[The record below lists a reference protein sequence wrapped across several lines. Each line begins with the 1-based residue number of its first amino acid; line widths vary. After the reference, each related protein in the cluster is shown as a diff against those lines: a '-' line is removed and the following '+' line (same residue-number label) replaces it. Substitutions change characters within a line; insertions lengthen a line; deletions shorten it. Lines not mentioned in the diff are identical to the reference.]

1 MQKKILLTGATGFLG
16 SHILKRLL
24 SDGKDVVILT
34 RETSNFKKIKMLKG
48 FAIFQVNQHLSNIEE
63 LFEIHS
69 IDTIIHVATEYGKE
83 LPFSFVLYSN
93 VYLPIRLIEAANKE
107 KLKIFIN
114 TDSFFS
120 KFQNY
125 SYLKEYITTK
135 KIFKQYLKSLTSIQ
149 VINLQLEHVFGENDS
164 KDKFIPF
171 LIESMKNNINE
182 ISLTEGIH
190 KRDFIYVNDV
200 VDAYML
206 VLSKSKYLKQFS
218 EFEVG
223 TGVSMEIRDFVIRA
237 HQILNSKT
245 NLLFGSLPT
254 RDDEIS
260 DSKANNLDLINLGF
274 IPKTTIDVGISN
286 IIN

>member
-1 MQKKILLTGATGFLG
+1 
-16 SHILKRLL
+16 
-24 SDGKDVVILT
+24 
-34 RETSNFKKIKMLKG
+34 MLKG
-48 FAIFQVNQHLSNIEE
+48 FTIFQVNQHLSNIEE

-69 IDTIIHVATEYGKE
+69 IDTIIHVATEYGKK
-83 LPFSFVLYSN
+83 LPYSVVLYSN
-93 VYLPIRLIEAANKE
+93 VYLPIRLIEAANKK

-135 KIFKQYLKSLTSIQ
+135 KIFKQYLKSLTGIQ
-149 VINLQLEHVFGENDS
+149 IINLQLEHVFGENDS

-171 LIESMKNNINE
+171 LIESMKTNMNE
-182 ISLTEGIH
+182 IALTEGIH
-190 KRDFIYVNDV
+190 KRDFIYVDDV
-200 VDAYML
+200 VDAYMV

-223 TGVSMEIRDFVIRA
+223 TGVSIQIKDFVIRA
-237 HQILNSKT
+237 HQILNSKS
-245 NLLFGSLPT
+245 NLLFGALPT
-254 RDDEIS
+254 RYDEIS

-274 IPKTTIDVGISN
+274 IPKTTIEVGIN
-286 IIN
+286 KIIN